1 MTATVGRALTAPE
14 HWSSWSDT
22 TELYRFS
29 LGLGLRS
36 MDLRHARAALPRIL
50 NPLSYPRGMEFAL
63 TMRGLHLPAGRQGLP
78 ERARVLDV
86 ASPKLLF
93 LWLAAKS
100 QLELTATDIVG
111 GFIPK
116 TRYLLERLGLAEEV
130 GGRLRLEAQDARLL
144 TYADGSFDAV
154 YSVSVIEHIPDDG
167 DSRAMRQIARVLRP
181 GGRVCLTVPF
191 SMRCEEDWVSH
202 DVFERHRRSTEKLF
216 FQRRYDPE
224 ALQKRLIGPS
234 GLREM
239 ERAYFGEPLAR
250 FDRYWNRLPM
260 ALRLPL
266 AWAQP
271 LFERAFLR
279 ELNEGERGR
288 AIGVA
293 LTLVKEGDA
302 VDG

>member
-1 MTATVGRALTAPE
+1 MTATLGRALTAPGR
-14 HWSSWSDT
+14 WSSWGHT
-22 TELYRFS
+22 TDLYRFS
-29 LGLGLRS
+29 LSLGLRS
-36 MDLRHARAALPRIL
+36 LDFRHARAALPRVL

-63 TMRGLHLPAGRQGLP
+63 TLRALDLP

-100 QLELTATDIVG
+100 RLELTATDIVG
-111 GFIPK
+111 GFIPQ
-116 TRYLLERLGLAEEV
+116 TAYLLKQLGLAQEV
-130 GGRLRLEAQDARLL
+130 GGRLRLETQDARRL
-144 TYADGSFDAV
+144 TYADGSFDAA
-154 YSVSVIEHIPDDG
+154 YSVSVVEHIPDDG

-191 SMRCEEDWVSH
+191 SMRYEEEWVSR
-202 DVFERHRRSTEKLF
+202 DVFERRRRSTEKLF
-216 FQRRYDPE
+216 FQRRYDTE

-234 GLREM
+234 GLRET
-239 ERAYFGEPLAR
+239 ERAYFGEPVAR
-250 FDRYWNRLPM
+250 FDRYWNHLPM
-260 ALRLPL
+260 SLRLPL

-279 ELNEGERGR
+279 ELDETARSR

-293 LTLVKEGDA
+293 LTLVKEGDS